1 VELRKE
7 SGLSVRRL
15 ALVLEEPVS
24 TVGRW
29 VKPRADRERKARRRP
44 VSGDLQFRDKIK
56 ALCTEPRNQTR
67 GHRPIRAM
75 LRRRWEIRAARKT
88 VLRVMREEKLTQPK
102 MWRRPH
108 RPKRVEKMRPV
119 APNHAWQMDMTSFQ
133 LSDLRPLFL
142 ILVTDCCTRE
152 IVGWSLDRRCR
163 ASEWVAA
170 LRMALE
176 GRGLTSKELCR
187 QLTLRVDNG
196 AQPCSRK
203 FTEYLGKTGVTGQY
217 TGYNAPDD
225 NAYVERVIR
234 TVKEE
239 EIWLNLY
246 DTVSEARA
254 AVEEYV
260 RYYNE
265 ERLHSSL
272 GYRPPKEFAAAHVTL
287 AAA

>member
-1 VELRKE
+1 
-7 SGLSVRRL
+7 LSIRQL
-15 ALVLEEPVS
+15 ALMLEEPVS
-24 TVGRW
+24 TIGRW
-29 VKPRADRERKARRRP
+29 VAPRPDSARKARMRP
-44 VSGDLQFRDKIK
+44 VSDDPELRKKIRE
-56 ALCTEPRNQTR
+56 LCGEPRNQIR

-75 LRRRWEIRAARKT
+75 LRRRWGIRAARKT
-88 VLRVMREEKLTQPK
+88 VLVIMREEGLTQPK

-108 RPKRVEKMRPV
+108 RPKRVKRMRPT
-119 APNHAWQMDMTSFQ
+119 APDRAWQIDMTSFQ
-133 LSDLRPLFL
+133 MSDMTPLFL
-142 ILVTDCCTRE
+142 VLVTDCCTRQ
-152 IVGWSLDRRCR
+152 IVGWTLDRRCR
-163 ASEWVAA
+163 ASEWVSA

-176 GRGLTSKELCR
+176 GRGLTRKELCR
-187 QLTLRVDNG
+187 ELTLRSDNG
-196 AQPCSRK
+196 AQPCSKK
-203 FTEYLGKTGVTGQY
+203 FTEYLGSTGVAGEY

-246 DTVSEARA
+246 DTTSEARA
-254 AVEEYV
+254 AVEEYI

-272 GYRPPKEFAAAHVTL
+272 EYRTPKESAEAHLTL

>member
-1 VELRKE
+1 MEVREE
-7 SGLSVRRL
+7 SGMSIRRL
-15 ALVLEEPVS
+15 AKVFDEPVS

-44 VSGDLQFRDKIK
+44 VSGDPQFRDKIK
-56 ALCTEPRNQTR
+56 ALCAEPRNQTR

-75 LRRRWEIRAARKT
+75 LRRRWNIRAARKT
-88 VLRVMREEKLTQPK
+88 VLRVMREEKLTQSK
-102 MWRRPH
+102 IWRRPH
-108 RPKRVEKMRPV
+108 RPKRVKKMRPV
-119 APNHAWQMDMTSFQ
+119 TPNTAWQMDMTSFQ

-142 ILVTDCCTRE
+142 ILVIDCCTRE

-163 ASEWVAA
+163 ASEWIAA

-187 QLTLRVDNG
+187 QLTLRTDNG
-196 AQPCSRK
+196 AQPCSKK
-203 FTEYLGKTGVTGQY
+203 FSEYLGKTGVSGEY

-239 EIWLNLY
+239 DIWLNLY

-254 AVEEYV
+254 AVEEYI

-272 GYRPPKEFAAAHVTL
+272 GYRTPEEFAAAHVTL

>member
-1 VELRKE
+1 MEVRRE

-15 ALVLEEPVS
+15 ALMLEEPVS

-29 VKPRADRERKARRRP
+29 VRPGAERERSVRRRP
-44 VSGDLQFRDKIK
+44 VSGDPRFREGIR
-56 ALCTEPRNQTR
+56 ALCAEPRNQTR

-102 MWRRPH
+102 IWRRPH
-108 RPKRVEKMRPV
+108 RPKRVRKMRPA
-119 APNHAWQMDMTSFQ
+119 APDQGWQMDMTSFQ

-152 IVGWSLDRRCR
+152 IVGWTLDRRCR
-163 ASEWVAA
+163 ASEWVSA
-170 LRMALE
+170 LRSALE
-176 GRGLTSKELCR
+176 ARGLTGKELCGE
-187 QLTLRVDNG
+187 LTLRVDNG
-196 AQPCSRK
+196 AQPCSGR
-203 FTEYLGKTGVTGQY
+203 FTEYLGKAGVTGEY

-225 NAYVERVIR
+225 NACVERVIR

-254 AVEEYV
+254 AVEEYI

-272 GYRPPKEFAAAHVTL
+272 GYRPPKEFAAAYLTP
-287 AAA
+287 AA

>member
-1 VELRKE
+1 MREE
-7 SGLSVRRL
+7 SGMSIRRL
-15 ALVLEEPVS
+15 AKVFDEPVS

-44 VSGDLQFRDKIK
+44 VSGDPQFRDKIK
-56 ALCTEPRNQTR
+56 ALCAEPRNQTR

-75 LRRRWEIRAARKT
+75 LRRRWNIRAARKT
-88 VLRVMREEKLTQPK
+88 VLRVMREEKLTQSK
-102 MWRRPH
+102 IWRRPH
-108 RPKRVEKMRPV
+108 RPKRVKKMRPV
-119 APNHAWQMDMTSFQ
+119 TPNTAWQMDMTSFQ

-142 ILVTDCCTRE
+142 ILVIDCCTRE

-163 ASEWVAA
+163 ASEWIAA

-187 QLTLRVDNG
+187 QLTLRTDNG
-196 AQPCSRK
+196 AQPCSKK
-203 FTEYLGKTGVTGQY
+203 FSEYLGKTGVSGEY

-239 EIWLNLY
+239 DIWLNLY

-254 AVEEYV
+254 AVEEYI

-272 GYRPPKEFAAAHVTL
+272 GYRTPEEFAAAHVTL